1 MKLLSFKALREEKG
15 IQYSRVHLYRLMN
28 ASPPQFP
35 KPIHCGGN
43 RVAFLES
50 EIDAW
55 IKSKIAERD
64 AKEAA

>member
-15 IQYSRVHLYRLMN
+15 IQYSRVHLYRLI
-28 ASPPQFP
+28 AQGGFV
-35 KPIHCGGN
+35 KPIRCGGN

-55 IKSKIAERD
+55 IKSKVAERD